1 MRQSGT
7 LVSLLVALVLL
18 VPAATAAATAAG
30 KDAAEHVRS
39 AEISFAKAFADRDR
53 DRFFSFLAEDAVF
66 ISSQRLMS
74 GKPEV
79 VAVWSQYFTGP
90 AAPFNWKPERVVT
103 NAAGDLGLST
113 GPVFDPDGK
122 QIGCYWSTWQ
132 KQADGSWKILFDG
145 GSPPPCSVAAA
156 N

>member
-7 LVSLLVALVLL
+7 LFSLLVALVVL
-18 VPAATAAATAAG
+18 VPTTASAAGTAAG
-30 KDAAEHVRS
+30 KDAAGQVRS

-53 DRFFSFLAEDAVF
+53 DKFFSFLAEDAVF
-66 ISSQRLMS
+66 ITSQRLMS

-90 AAPFNWKPERVVT
+90 AAPFSWKPERVVT

-113 GPVFDPDGK
+113 GPVFDPQGR

-132 KQADGSWKILFDG
+132 QQSDGSWKVLFDG
-145 GSPPPCSVAAA
+145 GSPPPCSVVVP
-156 N
+156 